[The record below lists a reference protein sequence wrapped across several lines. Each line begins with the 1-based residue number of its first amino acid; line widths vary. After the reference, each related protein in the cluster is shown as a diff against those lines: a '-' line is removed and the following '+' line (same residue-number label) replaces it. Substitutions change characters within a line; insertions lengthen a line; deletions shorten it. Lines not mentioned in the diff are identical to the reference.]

1 MGILPVGSSGS
12 SSDKSESWMRR
23 VSENLRQA
31 FRTGKMQS
39 YSTNGAPIHFDVID
53 PSGRNGGAQTFSA
66 GLHVAILIALVF
78 AAASVPHRGP
88 HSAPIPLG
96 PGPLLLPYLPHVDA
110 ESTGR
115 HSLGSAGSGGEQ
127 ELKPAR
133 SGNLAP
139 RSSMPLAPP
148 RLNRREEVELAV
160 PPAVFDPNAPASGAT
175 VTHLGLPW
183 MNADTD
189 SAGPGKRHGFG
200 SGEGDTMGDGPNR
213 GGAGKGEDDGP
224 YANVVSPVA
233 CLYCPEPGY
242 TDEARKAKLQGKM
255 LLQVLVGTDGKAAR
269 IRVLE
274 GLGMG
279 LDERAVETV
288 RGWRFSPGRDA
299 NKRPVTAWVTIETH
313 FQLF

>member
-1 MGILPVGSSGS
+1 L
-12 SSDKSESWMRR
+12 
-23 VSENLRQA
+23 N
-31 FRTGKMQS
+31 
-39 YSTNGAPIHFDVID
+39 
-53 PSGRNGGAQTFSA
+53 
-66 GLHVAILIALVF
+66 
-78 AAASVPHRGP
+78 
-88 HSAPIPLG
+88 
-96 PGPLLLPYLPHVDA
+96 
-110 ESTGR
+110 
-115 HSLGSAGSGGEQ
+115 
-127 ELKPAR
+127 
-133 SGNLAP
+133 P
-139 RSSMPLAPP
+139 RD
-148 RLNRREEVELAV
+148 EVELAV
-160 PPAVFDPNAPASGAT
+160 PPAVFDANAPTSVAT

-189 SAGPGKRHGFG
+189 SAGPGKGHGFG
-200 SGEGDTMGDGPNR
+200 SDEGGTMGDARNR
-213 GGAGKGEDDGP
+213 SGAGMGEDDGP
-224 YANVVSPVA
+224 YANVASPVA

-288 RGWRFSPGRDA
+288 RAWRFSPGRDA